1 MNFEKFTEKSMNAV
15 SEAQNQASVR
25 NSQSIEVCHFLLALL
40 SDSSG
45 LIPELMKS
53 IGVDAAGIRA
63 EVERVADS
71 LPRIS
76 GSGYSKD
83 RIYLD
88 DLMEQER
95 KIKSQQKA
103 DAKAERNEKI
113 SSWLDS
119 RISKLK
125 VDRKKKEQTEE
136 VQALDSPYVMKTENS
151 EDETV

>member
-15 SEAQNQASVR
+15 REAQNQASVR

-63 EVERVADS
+63 EVERAADS

-83 RIYLD
+83 RIYLSAGAD
-88 DLMEQER
+88 KMLRSADGKREKMGDEYLSVEHLMLGILSEC
-95 KIKSQQKA
+95 
-103 DAKAERNEKI
+103 DAKVKQIFNSYWK
-113 SSWLDS
+113 
-119 RISKLK
+119 
-125 VDRKKKEQTEE
+125 
-136 VQALDSPYVMKTENS
+136 MK
-151 EDETV
+151 